1 MTLNKTTLL
10 SSILLAVAS
19 TSIKA
24 KDVTVSIMPDTVTV
38 LRNPLNGWV
47 MYLGR
52 NWDEQFW
59 TNQGYD
65 AMPADHHK
73 TTVKVSDYANT
84 CYIRTSWRSFEPEEG
99 QYIWKNPHSR
109 LMKLL
114 RSCLD
119 RHMKL
124 AFRIVVDSRDQGQNT
139 PLYVK
144 EAGARGFQDPNNP
157 QNWSPYPDD
166 AVFQEK
172 YAKFLKAFATEFN
185 NPDKVDFIDA
195 FGLGKWGEA
204 HGLIYED
211 YQNKGKVYKW
221 ITDLYARTFTRIP
234 LIINYHRLVA
244 DTVSWAAPNP
254 NSRRMLEEAI
264 QKGYS
269 LRHDAF
275 GMTGYY
281 QDWEKEFAKKWNFK
295 RPIIMEGGWITGA
308 HHRYWIDP
316 SNAYRQ
322 GHSEDVRRG
331 EYTLSGEAHVNMMDL
346 RVGDETHSWFNTAFD
361 LVKKFVHEGGYRLY
375 PCTLTMPDQAKRNE
389 TVLIQHTWRNIG
401 WGYCPTNIPQWH
413 QKYKVG
419 IALKAPNDR
428 IVKTIVVTDSDLST
442 WLKGNDTTYTTSVS
456 LAGLEKG
463 KYTWL
468 IGLVDT
474 TKGNQPGLQMA
485 VAADKQFNGW
495 LKAGTVTIK

>member
-139 PLYVK
+139 PLY
-144 EAGARGFQDPNNP
+144 PP
-157 QNWSPYPDD
+157 
-166 AVFQEK
+166 
-172 YAKFLKAFATEFN
+172 
-185 NPDKVDFIDA
+185 
-195 FGLGKWGEA
+195 
-204 HGLIYED
+204 
-211 YQNKGKVYKW
+211 
-221 ITDLYARTFTRIP
+221 
-234 LIINYHRLVA
+234 
-244 DTVSWAAPNP
+244 
-254 NSRRMLEEAI
+254 
-264 QKGYS
+264 
-269 LRHDAF
+269 
-275 GMTGYY
+275 
-281 QDWEKEFAKKWNFK
+281 
-295 RPIIMEGGWITGA
+295 
-308 HHRYWIDP
+308 
-316 SNAYRQ
+316 AYRPR
-322 GHSEDVRRG
+322 H
-331 EYTLSGEAHVNMMDL
+331 L
-346 RVGDETHSWFNTAFD
+346 RD
-361 LVKKFVHEGGYRLY
+361 
-375 PCTLTMPDQAKRNE
+375 
-389 TVLIQHTWRNIG
+389 
-401 WGYCPTNIPQWH
+401 
-413 QKYKVG
+413 
-419 IALKAPNDR
+419 
-428 IVKTIVVTDSDLST
+428 
-442 WLKGNDTTYTTSVS
+442 
-456 LAGLEKG
+456 
-463 KYTWL
+463 
-468 IGLVDT
+468 
-474 TKGNQPGLQMA
+474 
-485 VAADKQFNGW
+485 
-495 LKAGTVTIK
+495 

>member
-1 MTLNKTTLL
+1 M
-10 SSILLAVAS
+10 
-19 TSIKA
+19 
-24 KDVTVSIMPDTVTV
+24 
-38 LRNPLNGWV
+38 
-47 MYLGR
+47 
-52 NWDEQFW
+52 
-59 TNQGYD
+59 
-65 AMPADHHK
+65 
-73 TTVKVSDYANT
+73 
-84 CYIRTSWRSFEPEEG
+84 
-99 QYIWKNPHSR
+99 
-109 LMKLL
+109 
-114 RSCLD
+114 
-119 RHMKL
+119 
-124 AFRIVVDSRDQGQNT
+124 
-139 PLYVK
+139 
-144 EAGARGFQDPNNP
+144 
-157 QNWSPYPDD
+157 
-166 AVFQEK
+166 
-172 YAKFLKAFATEFN
+172 
-185 NPDKVDFIDA
+185 
-195 FGLGKWGEA
+195 
-204 HGLIYED
+204 
-211 YQNKGKVYKW
+211 
-221 ITDLYARTFTRIP
+221 
-234 LIINYHRLVA
+234 VA